1 MSETGS
7 RSRPSTRAVGASTP
21 GSGTRCV
28 AFAGHRCVASG
39 LLPDVARE
47 VKALLNANPTT
58 TVLVLDACTSEP
70 IEVDLRGTP
79 EEVVARLA
87 AAGQGSADEGR
98 APGRPRLG
106 VVAREVT
113 LLPRHWEWLNEQPGG
128 ASVTLRKLVEE
139 ARRSTSGEAR
149 VRRAREACYRFMN
162 TVAGNEPGF
171 EEALRALY
179 ADDRAGF
186 AALTE
191 AWPADVRDHARLLAA
206 DSFGDQV

>member
-1 MSETGS
+1 MSET
-7 RSRPSTRAVGASTP
+7 
-21 GSGTRCV
+21 CV
-28 AFAGHRCVASG
+28 AFAGHTCVASG
-39 LLPDVARE
+39 HLSDVARE
-47 VKALLNANPTT
+47 VKTL
-58 TVLVLDACTSEP
+58 LDATPAATVIILDARTSEP

-79 EEVVARLA
+79 EEVVARLTAASQEPSA
-87 AAGQGSADEGR
+87 AAEPAPAQDQCR
-98 APGRPRLG
+98 TPGRPRLG

-139 ARRSTSGEAR
+139 ARRSTAGEVR
-149 VRRAREACYRFMN
+149 VRRARENCYRFMN

-179 ADDRAGF
+179 AGDRAPF

-191 AWPADVRDHARLLAA
+191 GWPPDVRDHARRLAA
-206 DSFGDQV
+206 DSFGDLIPQSRSGS